1 MEYMAKHFGSIM
13 DFTSQR
19 NDDLMRAYREQL
31 ALANYIIMPE
41 IFEKVAES
49 PARRFWVSEERASV
63 EVARM
68 LVGKPFSRMRQNKRE
83 MFEEIFRRYIAL
95 RDLHPDKSLFVLV
108 SDIVRQP
115 APKFYLTPRTVGEF
129 IYRIKNGWYDKQFDR
144 YRKDIDG
151 ERPQE

>member
-1 MEYMAKHFGSIM
+1 MAKHFGSIM

-49 PARRFWVSEERASV
+49 PARRFWVSEERGAV

-68 LVGKPFSRMRQNKRE
+68 LVGKPFSPMRQNKRE
-83 MFEEIFRRYIAL
+83 MFEEIFRRYLAL
-95 RDLHPDKSLFVLV
+95 RDLHPDKSLFELV
-108 SDIVRQP
+108 SKVVHQP

-144 YRKDIDG
+144 YRQDIDG
-151 ERPQE
+151 ERPPQ